1 MMTARKRIDRYE
13 IRLAGT
19 GGQGMI
25 LAGRILAE
33 AAAIYDG
40 RNAVQTQDYGPEA
53 RGGASKSEVIIS
65 DAEIHYPK
73 VLRADLL
80 VCMSQEA
87 SDKYYYDLERGG
99 LLILDSNHV
108 VRTPTSLAVALPLTE
123 MAVETTGR
131 EITASMVSLG
141 VICGLAD
148 IVSEE
153 ALEQAIVARV
163 PKGTEEMNLSA
174 MRAGLAEAKRIRTAS
189 DNR

>member
-1 MMTARKRIDRYE
+1 MMAARKSIDRYE

-33 AAAIYDG
+33 AVAIYDG

-65 DAEIHYPK
+65 DLEIHYPK

-87 SDKYYYDLERGG
+87 SDKYYYDLEQGG

-108 VRTPTSLAVALPLTE
+108 KRTPTSVAVALPLTE

-131 EITASMVSLG
+131 EITAPMVSLG

-174 MRAGLAEAKRIRTAS
+174 MRAGLAEAKRIRAAS